1 MRRRYFPTAAALG
14 MSFTLVLGA
23 AGLGNVLIPATAS
36 AHLVTT
42 APPEIPVV
50 TSIATKPTI
59 PKPTSLR
66 VNGRGYGHGR
76 GLGQWG
82 AYGYAT
88 QLGWSYRQIL
98 EHFYGGTAAGGI
110 SPQSA
115 IGVRLSAM
123 DNKVLIVQHAKGRL
137 YTAIGGQGNFTPP
150 PVVQAAGA
158 TPSSVLAER
167 QAAVA
172 TPEITAPPVGASA
185 PIPVEAAGVPL
196 FTGAKAAIKVE
207 LVTGGIVVSDGPG
220 CAGPWTPRPIVVTG
234 SLTVSPGP
242 PDPAAAAND
251 PNELLQICIGKTRRA
266 YRGDLL
272 TTDGK
277 PGQRTVNLVPVD
289 AYLRSVVPAEISP
302 SWAKAGI
309 EAVKAQAVAA
319 RSYAA
324 AEKRTG
330 FANTCDTISCQVYRG
345 AGEFTVAGGAEK
357 FTAFEDPRTDRA
369 VAETA
374 NEIRIK
380 PKTGAPV
387 RTEFSASTGGHT
399 AGGDFPAVTDDGD
412 VVAANPNRT
421 WGVTLTAAQL
431 GAGAKLGEFVSG
443 EVTLRDGFGDD
454 GGRVKTVV
462 LKFTKGS
469 LKLSGIEFMSKYKLK
484 SSWFS
489 FGSSTAASTPDTTI
503 AGGGAPDT
511 TPPGANGG
519 QGGTVSAKEVVT
531 EVGGPAATLA
541 PIAVGKV
548 PPSVPAKKT
557 KKALKVKATVPP
569 KPLPTILIAVQVGAD
584 PIRTLDSTGDVF
596 GVPTTAPK
604 PAAKAPTKTTKK
616 STTKTKAKAVKK
628 NKRALLKAPPQIASK
643 QKPRRR

>member
-1 MRRRYFPTAAALG
+1 MRRRYFPTATAFG
-14 MSFTLVLGA
+14 MSFSMVLGA
-23 AGLGNVLIPATAS
+23 VGLGNALHPATAS
-36 AHLVTT
+36 AHLKTI
-42 APPEIPVV
+42 APQEIPVV
-50 TSIATKPTI
+50 TSIVTATKP
-59 PKPTSLR
+59 PNPTSLR
-66 VNGRGYGHGR
+66 VTGRGYGHGR

-115 IGVRLSAM
+115 IGVRLTAM

-137 YTAIGGQGNFTPP
+137 YTAIGGQGTFSPP
-150 PVVQAAGA
+150 AVVQAAGA
-158 TPSSVLAER
+158 TPSSVLPDR

-172 TPEITAPPVGASA
+172 TPEITAPPVGASP
-185 PIPVEAAGVPL
+185 PIAVEAVGAPL
-196 FTGAKAAIKVE
+196 FTGAKAAIKIE

-220 CAGPWTPRPIVVTG
+220 CTGPWTPRPIVVTG

-242 PDPAAAAND
+242 PDPAAAPSD
-251 PNELLQICIGKTRRA
+251 PNELLQICTGKSRKA

-277 PGQRTVNLVPVD
+277 PGQRTVNLVAMD

-345 AGEFTVAGGAEK
+345 AGEFAANEK
-357 FTAFEDPRTDRA
+357 FTAYEDPRTDRA

-380 PKTGAPV
+380 TKTGAPV

-412 VVAANPNRT
+412 VVAANPNRS

-431 GAGAKLGEFVSG
+431 GAGTKLGELVSG
-443 EVTLRDGFGDD
+443 EVTLRDGFGVD
-454 GGRVKTVV
+454 GGRAKTVV

-489 FGSSTAASTPDTTI
+489 FGTPAIAAAPDTTI
-503 AGGGAPDT
+503 AGAPDT

-519 QGGTVSAKEVVT
+519 QGGTVSAKGVTT

-541 PIAVGKV
+541 PIAVGEVPKV
-548 PPSVPAKKT
+548 VLATKLSKARKVAKLKAVPSKPVP
-557 KKALKVKATVPP
+557 TV
-569 KPLPTILIAVQVGAD
+569 LIAVQAGAD
-584 PIRTLDSTGDVF
+584 PVRTVEATGTVV

-604 PAAKAPTKTTKK
+604 AVTTKK
-616 STTKTKAKAVKK
+616 TAKAKAKVVKKKKRTTKTVS
-628 NKRALLKAPPQIASK
+628 R
-643 QKPRRR
+643 

>member
-1 MRRRYFPTAAALG
+1 
-14 MSFTLVLGA
+14 MSFSLVLGA
-23 AGLGNVLIPATAS
+23 AGLSNALYPATAS
-36 AHLVTT
+36 AHTIVGTV
-42 APPEIPVV
+42 APESPVATSVV
-50 TSIATKPTI
+50 TVPKPTI
-59 PKPTSLR
+59 PKPTGLR
-66 VNGRGYGHGR
+66 ITGRGYGHGR

-98 EHFYGGTAAGGI
+98 EHFYGGTAAGAI

-115 IGVRLSAM
+115 IGVRLLAM

-137 YTAIGGQGNFTPP
+137 YTAIGGQGTFSPP
-150 PVVQAAGA
+150 PVVLAAGA
-158 TPSSVLAER
+158 ASSIAPTDR

-172 TPEITAPPVGASA
+172 TPEITAPPVGATPPVA
-185 PIPVEAAGVPL
+185 VEAVGQPL
-196 FTGAKAAIKVE
+196 FTGAKAAIKIE
-207 LVTGGIVVSDGPG
+207 LVAGGIVVSDGPG
-220 CAGPWTPRPIVVTG
+220 CAGPWTARPIVVTG
-234 SLTVSPGP
+234 SLTVSAGP
-242 PDPAAAAND
+242 PDPAAAPND
-251 PNELLQICIGKTRRA
+251 PNELLQVCTGKTRRA

-277 PGQRTVNLVPVD
+277 PGQRTVNLVAMD

-345 AGEFTVAGGAEK
+345 AGEFSVAGANEK

-380 PKTGAPV
+380 PKSGAPV

-421 WGVTLTAAQL
+421 WTVSLTAAQL
-431 GAGAKLGEFVSG
+431 GAGAKLGDLVSG
-443 EVTLRDGFGDD
+443 EVTARDGFGDD
-454 GGRVKTVV
+454 GGRAKTVI

-469 LKLSGIEFMSKYKLK
+469 LKLSGTEFMSKYALK

-489 FGSSTAASTPDTTI
+489 FGAPPSAAAPDTTI
-503 AGGGAPDT
+503 AGTLDT

-519 QGGTVSAKEVVT
+519 QGGIVSAKGLIT

-541 PIAVGKV
+541 PVAIGNV
-548 PPSVPAKKT
+548 PVTVPT
-557 KKALKVKATVPP
+557 KKSKKAAKLKATAAPSKPP
-569 KPLPTILIAVQVGAD
+569 PTVLIAVQAGAD
-584 PIRTLDSTGDVF
+584 PVRTIEATGTVV

-604 PAAKAPTKTTKK
+604 PAAKP
-616 STTKTKAKAVKK
+616 SSKAKAKAKPKAKVNKK
-628 NKRALLKAPPQIASK
+628 KKRASALSTQRS
-643 QKPRRR
+643 RRR

>member
-1 MRRRYFPTAAALG
+1 MGFTGLLTISGQTVGMRRRYFPTATALG
-14 MSFTLVLGA
+14 MSFSLVLGA
-23 AGLGNVLIPATAS
+23 AGFVNALNPATAS
-36 AHLVTT
+36 ANLVTT
-42 APPEIPVV
+42 APPEILVV
-50 TSIATKPTI
+50 TSISTKPAN
-59 PKPTSLR
+59 PTSLR
-66 VNGRGYGHGR
+66 ITGRGYGHGR

-150 PVVQAAGA
+150 AVV
-158 TPSSVLAER
+158 

-172 TPEITAPPVGASA
+172 TPNSVLPDRQAAVAIPEITAPAVGASP
-185 PIPVEAAGVPL
+185 PIAVEAVGVPL
-196 FTGAKAAIKVE
+196 FTGAKAGIKIE
-207 LVTGGIVVSDGPG
+207 LVAGGIVVSDGPG

-242 PDPAAAAND
+242 PDPAAAPSD
-251 PNELLQICIGKTRRA
+251 PNELLQICNGKTRRA

-277 PGQRTVNLVPVD
+277 PGQRTVNLVAMD

-302 SWAKAGI
+302 SWTKAGI

-345 AGEFTVAGGAEK
+345 AGEYAANEK
-357 FTAFEDPRTDRA
+357 FTAYEDPRTDRA

-399 AGGDFPAVTDDGD
+399 AGGDFLAVSDDGD
-412 VVAANPNRT
+412 VVTGNPNHF
-421 WGVTLTAAQL
+421 WGVTLPATQL

-443 EVTLRDGFGDD
+443 EVTARDGFGED

-489 FGSSTAASTPDTTI
+489 FGSPAASTPDTTI
-503 AGGGAPDT
+503 VNTLDT

-519 QGGTVSAKEVVT
+519 QGGPVSAKEVIT
-531 EVGGPAATLA
+531 EVAGPAATLA
-541 PIAVGKV
+541 PIAVGNV
-548 PPSVPAKKT
+548 P
-557 KKALKVKATVPP
+557 ATVPSSKTSKKAAKLKATAAS
-569 KPLPTILIAVQVGAD
+569 KPVPTVLIAVQTGAD
-584 PIRTLDSTGDVF
+584 PVQTIESTGTVV
-596 GVPTTAPK
+596 GVPTTAPNPAPKFQTK
-604 PAAKAPTKTTKK
+604 PRAKA
-616 STTKTKAKAVKK
+616 TKTK
-628 NKRALLKAPPQIASK
+628 KRV
-643 QKPRRR
+643 

>member
-1 MRRRYFPTAAALG
+1 MRRRYFPTATAFG
-14 MSFTLVLGA
+14 MSFSMVLGA
-23 AGLGNVLIPATAS
+23 FGFSNALNPATAS
-36 AHLVTT
+36 AHLKFT

-50 TSIATKPTI
+50 TSIVTATKP
-59 PKPTSLR
+59 PNPTSLR
-66 VNGRGYGHGR
+66 VTGRGYGHGR

-88 QLGWSYRQIL
+88 QLSWSYRQIL

-123 DNKVLIVQHAKGRL
+123 DNKALIVQHAKGRL

-150 PVVQAAGA
+150 TVVQAAGA
-158 TPSSVLAER
+158 TPSSVLPDR

-172 TPEITAPPVGASA
+172 TPEITAPPVGASP
-185 PIPVEAAGVPL
+185 PIAVEAAGAPL
-196 FTGAKAAIKVE
+196 FTGAKAALKIE
-207 LVTGGIVVSDGPG
+207 LVAGGVVVSDGPG

-242 PDPAAAAND
+242 PDPAAAPSD
-251 PNELLQICIGKTRRA
+251 PNELLQICTGKTRKA

-277 PGQRTVNLVPVD
+277 PGQRTVNLVAMD

-345 AGEFTVAGGAEK
+345 AGEFSVAGSTEK
-357 FTAFEDPRTDRA
+357 FTAYEDSRTDRA

-412 VVAANPNRT
+412 VVAANPNRA

-431 GAGAKLGEFVSG
+431 GAGTKLGELVSG
-443 EVTLRDGFGDD
+443 EVTLRDGFGVD

-489 FGSSTAASTPDTTI
+489 FGSPAAAATPDTTI
-503 AGGGAPDT
+503 AGAPDT

-519 QGGTVSAKEVVT
+519 QGGAVSAKGVTT

-541 PIAVGKV
+541 PIAVGEVPKV
-548 PPSVPAKKT
+548 VLATKTSKAKKVA
-557 KKALKVKATVPP
+557 KLKAVPSKPVPTV
-569 KPLPTILIAVQVGAD
+569 LIAVQAGAD
-584 PIRTLDSTGDVF
+584 PVRTVEATGTVV

-604 PAAKAPTKTTKK
+604 AVTTKK
-616 STTKTKAKAVKK
+616 TAKTKAQSRQKEEADDK
-628 NKRALLKAPPQIASK
+628 NRV
-643 QKPRRR
+643 

>member
-1 MRRRYFPTAAALG
+1 MRRRYFPTATALG
-14 MSFTLVLGA
+14 MSFSMVLGA
-23 AGLGNVLIPATAS
+23 VGLGNALHPATAS

-42 APPEIPVV
+42 APPETPVV
-50 TSIATKPTI
+50 TSVVTVPKPTI
-59 PKPTSLR
+59 PKPTGLR
-66 VNGRGYGHGR
+66 ITGRGYGHGR

-98 EHFYGGTAAGGI
+98 EHFYGGTAAGAI

-115 IGVRLSAM
+115 IGVRLLAM

-137 YTAIGGQGNFTPP
+137 YTAIGGQGSFTPP
-150 PVVQAAGA
+150 AVVQAAGA
-158 TPSSVLAER
+158 TPSSAPTDR

-172 TPEITAPPVGASA
+172 TPELTAPPVGAS
-185 PIPVEAAGVPL
+185 PPVPVEAVGQPL
-196 FTGAKAAIKVE
+196 FTGAKAAIKIE
-207 LVTGGIVVSDGPG
+207 LVAGGIVVSDGPG

-234 SLTVSPGP
+234 SLTVSAGP
-242 PDPAAAAND
+242 PDPVAAPSD
-251 PNELLQICIGKTRRA
+251 PNELLQICTGKTRKA

-277 PGQRTVNLVPVD
+277 PGQRTVNLVAMD

-345 AGEFTVAGGAEK
+345 AGEFAANEK

-380 PKTGAPV
+380 PKSGAPV

-421 WGVTLTAAQL
+421 WTVSLTAAQL
-431 GAGAKLGEFVSG
+431 GAGAKLGDLVSG
-443 EVTLRDGFGDD
+443 EVTARDGNGDD
-454 GGRVKTVV
+454 GGRAKTVI

-469 LKLSGIEFMSKYKLK
+469 LKLSGTEFMSKYALK

-489 FGSSTAASTPDTTI
+489 FGAPPSASIPDTTI
-503 AGGGAPDT
+503 AGIPDT

-519 QGGTVSAKEVVT
+519 QGGTVSAKGVIT

-541 PIAVGKV
+541 PVAVGNV
-548 PPSVPAKKT
+548 PITVPT
-557 KKALKVKATVPP
+557 KKSKKSAKLKATATSSKPP
-569 KPLPTILIAVQVGAD
+569 PTVLIAVQAGAD
-584 PIRTLDSTGDVF
+584 PVRTIEATGTVV

-604 PAAKAPTKTTKK
+604 PAAKAQ
-616 STTKTKAKAVKK
+616 SKAKAKPKATKK
-628 NKRALLKAPPQIASK
+628 KKRASALSTQRSR
-643 QKPRRR
+643 QR

>member
-1 MRRRYFPTAAALG
+1 MRRRYFPTATALG
-14 MSFTLVLGA
+14 MSFSLVLGA
-23 AGLGNVLIPATAS
+23 VGLGNVTNPAPAS
-36 AHLVTT
+36 AKTVDSTLLGT
-42 APPEIPVV
+42 PVV
-50 TSIATKPTI
+50 TSEVITPKPTI
-59 PKPTSLR
+59 PKPTGLR
-66 VNGRGYGHGR
+66 ITGRGFGHGR

-98 EHFYGGTAAGGI
+98 EHFYGGTAAGAI

-115 IGVRLSAM
+115 IGVRLLAM

-137 YTAIGGQGNFTPP
+137 YTAIGGQGSFTPP
-150 PVVQAAGA
+150 AVVQAAGA
-158 TPSSVLAER
+158 TASSAPTDR

-172 TPEITAPPVGASA
+172 TPEITAPPVGAS
-185 PIPVEAAGVPL
+185 PPVPVEAIGQPL
-196 FTGAKAAIKVE
+196 FTGAKAAIKIE
-207 LVTGGIVVSDGPG
+207 LVAGGIVVSDGPG

-234 SLTVSPGP
+234 SLTVSAGP
-242 PDPAAAAND
+242 PDKVAAPSD
-251 PNELLQICIGKTRRA
+251 PNELLQICTGKTRRA

-277 PGQRTVNLVPVD
+277 PGQRTVNLVAMD

-345 AGEFTVAGGAEK
+345 AGEYAANEK
-357 FTAFEDPRTDRA
+357 FTAYEDPRTDRA

-399 AGGDFPAVTDDGD
+399 AGGDFPAVSDDGD
-412 VVAANPNRT
+412 VVTGNPNHSWT
-421 WGVTLTAAQL
+421 VSLTAAQL
-431 GAGAKLGEFVSG
+431 GAGAKLGDLVSG
-443 EVTLRDGFGDD
+443 EVIARDGFGED

-469 LKLSGIEFMSKYKLK
+469 LKLSGTEFMSKYALK

-489 FGSSTAASTPDTTI
+489 FGAPPSAAAPDTTI
-503 AGGGAPDT
+503 VGIPDT

-519 QGGTVSAKEVVT
+519 QGGIVSARGVIT

-541 PIAVGKV
+541 PVAVGNV
-548 PPSVPAKKT
+548 S
-557 KKALKVKATVPP
+557 ATVPP
-569 KPLPTILIAVQVGAD
+569 SKKSKKLAKLKAAAPSKPPPTVLIAVQAGAD
-584 PIRTLDSTGDVF
+584 PVRTIEATGTVV
-596 GVPTTAPK
+596 GVPTTTPK
-604 PAAKAPTKTTKK
+604 PVAKGP
-616 STTKTKAKAVKK
+616 TKAKATKKKTANVVKK
-628 NKRALLKAPPQIASK
+628 K
-643 QKPRRR
+643 

>member
-1 MRRRYFPTAAALG
+1 MRRRYFPTATALG

-23 AGLGNVLIPATAS
+23 AGLSNALHPATAS
-36 AHLVTT
+36 AKTVDSTLLRTPVATSVVT
-42 APPEIPVV
+42 AP
-50 TSIATKPTI
+50 KPTI
-59 PKPTSLR
+59 SKPTGLR
-66 VNGRGYGHGR
+66 ITGRGYGHGR

-98 EHFYGGTAAGGI
+98 EHFYGGTAAGAI

-115 IGVRLSAM
+115 IGVRLLAM

-137 YTAIGGQGNFTPP
+137 YTAIGGQGTFSPP
-150 PVVQAAGA
+150 PVVLAAGA
-158 TPSSVLAER
+158 ASSIAPADR

-172 TPEITAPPVGASA
+172 TPEITAPPVGASPPVA
-185 PIPVEAAGVPL
+185 VEAAGQPL
-196 FTGAKAAIKVE
+196 FTGAKAAIKIE
-207 LVTGGIVVSDGPG
+207 LVAGGIVVSDGPG
-220 CAGPWTPRPIVVTG
+220 CAGPWTARPIVVTG
-234 SLTVSPGP
+234 SLTVSAGP
-242 PDPAAAAND
+242 PDPAAAPND
-251 PNELLQICIGKTRRA
+251 PNELLQVCTGKTRRA

-277 PGQRTVNLVPVD
+277 PGQRTVNLVAMD

-345 AGEFTVAGGAEK
+345 AGEFAANER

-380 PKTGAPV
+380 PKSGAPV

-412 VVAANPNRT
+412 VVTGNPNHSWT
-421 WGVTLTAAQL
+421 VSLTAAQL
-431 GAGAKLGEFVSG
+431 GAGAKLGDLVSG
-443 EVTLRDGFGDD
+443 EVTARDGNGDD
-454 GGRVKTVV
+454 GGRAKTVI

-469 LKLSGIEFMSKYKLK
+469 LKLSGTEFMSKYALK

-489 FGSSTAASTPDTTI
+489 FGAPPSAAVPDTTI
-503 AGGGAPDT
+503 AGTLDT

-519 QGGTVSAKEVVT
+519 QGGTVSAKGVIT

-541 PIAVGKV
+541 PVAVGNV
-548 PPSVPAKKT
+548 PVTVPT
-557 KKALKVKATVPP
+557 KKSKKAAKLKATAQPSKPP
-569 KPLPTILIAVQVGAD
+569 PTVLIAVQAGAD
-584 PIRTLDSTGDVF
+584 PIRTIEATGTVV

-604 PAAKAPTKTTKK
+604 PAAKAPG
-616 STTKTKAKAVKK
+616 KAKAKPKAKATKK
-628 NKRALLKAPPQIASK
+628 KKLASALSTQRS
-643 QKPRRR
+643 RRR

>member
-1 MRRRYFPTAAALG
+1 MRRRYFPIATAFG
-14 MSFTLVLGA
+14 MSFSMALGA
-23 AGLGNVLIPATAS
+23 VGLGNALHPATAS
-36 AHLVTT
+36 AHLKIT

-50 TSIATKPTI
+50 TSIVTATKP
-59 PKPTSLR
+59 PNPASLR
-66 VNGRGYGHGR
+66 VTGRGYGHGR

-98 EHFYGGTAAGGI
+98 DHFYRGTAAGGI

-123 DNKVLIVQHAKGRL
+123 DNKALIVQHAKGRL
-137 YTAIGGQGNFTPP
+137 YTAVGGQGTFTPP

-158 TPSSVLAER
+158 TPSSVLADR

-172 TPEITAPPVGASA
+172 TPEITAPPVGASP
-185 PIPVEAAGVPL
+185 PIAVEAVGQPLVTGV
-196 FTGAKAAIKVE
+196 KAAIKIE

-220 CAGPWTPRPIVVTG
+220 CAGPWTARPIVVTG
-234 SLTVSPGP
+234 SLTVSAGP
-242 PDPAAAAND
+242 PDPAAAPSD
-251 PNELLQICIGKTRRA
+251 PNELLQICTGKTRKA

-277 PGQRTVNLVPVD
+277 PGQRTVNLVAMD

-345 AGEFTVAGGAEK
+345 AGEFSFAGSTEK
-357 FTAFEDPRTDRA
+357 FTAYEDPRTDRA

-412 VVAANPNRT
+412 VVTGNPNHSWT
-421 WGVTLTAAQL
+421 VSLTAAQL
-431 GAGAKLGEFVSG
+431 GAGAKLGDLVSG
-443 EVTLRDGFGDD
+443 EVTARDGNGDD
-454 GGRVKTVV
+454 GGRAKTVI

-469 LKLSGIEFMSKYKLK
+469 LKLSGTEFMSKYALK

-489 FGSSTAASTPDTTI
+489 FGAPPSAVVPDTTI
-503 AGGGAPDT
+503 AGIPDT

-519 QGGTVSAKEVVT
+519 QGGTVSAKGVIT
-531 EVGGPAATLA
+531 EVGGPASTLA
-541 PIAVGKV
+541 PVAVGNV
-548 PPSVPAKKT
+548 PV
-557 KKALKVKATVPP
+557 TVPP
-569 KPLPTILIAVQVGAD
+569 KKSKKAAKLKAAVAPSKPPPTVLIAVQAGAD
-584 PIRTLDSTGDVF
+584 PIRTIEATGTVV

-604 PAAKAPTKTTKK
+604 PAAKAPGKPKAK
-616 STTKTKAKAVKK
+616 PKAKATKK
-628 NKRALLKAPPQIASK
+628 KKLALALFTQRS
-643 QKPRRR
+643 RRR

>member
-1 MRRRYFPTAAALG
+1 MRRRYFPTATALG
-14 MSFTLVLGA
+14 MSFSLVLGA
-23 AGLGNVLIPATAS
+23 TGLGNALNPATAW
-36 AHLVTT
+36 ADLATT
-42 APPEIPVV
+42 APPQVPVV
-50 TSIATKPTI
+50 TSISTVAKPAN
-59 PKPTSLR
+59 PTSLR

-123 DNKVLIVQHAKGRL
+123 DNKALIVQHAKGRL
-137 YTAIGGQGNFTPP
+137 YTAIGGQGTFTPP
-150 PVVQAAGA
+150 AVVQAAGA
-158 TPSSVLAER
+158 TPSSAPVDR
-167 QAAVA
+167 QVAVA
-172 TPEITAPPVGASA
+172 TPEITAPAVGAS
-185 PIPVEAAGVPL
+185 PPVPVEAAGVPL
-196 FTGAKAAIKVE
+196 FTGAKAAIKIE
-207 LVTGGIVVSDGPG
+207 LVAGGIVVSDGPG

-242 PDPAAAAND
+242 PDPAASAND
-251 PNELLQICIGKTRRA
+251 PNELLQICTGKTRRA

-277 PGQRTVNLVPVD
+277 PGQRTVNLVAVD

-345 AGEFTVAGGAEK
+345 AGEYAANEK

-399 AGGDFPAVTDDGD
+399 AGGDFPAVSDDGD
-412 VVAANPNRT
+412 VVTGNPNHS
-421 WGVTLTAAQL
+421 WSVTLPATQL

-443 EVTLRDGFGDD
+443 EVTARDGFGED
-454 GGRVKTVV
+454 GGRAKTVV

-489 FGSSTAASTPDTTI
+489 FGSPATASTPDTTI
-503 AGGGAPDT
+503 AGAPDT

-519 QGGTVSAKEVVT
+519 QGGTVSAKEVIT

-541 PIAVGKV
+541 PIAVGN
-548 PPSVPAKKT
+548 VPATVPSKKT
-557 KKALKVKATVPP
+557 KKKLAKVKATIPP
-569 KPLPTILIAVQVGAD
+569 KPLPTILIAVQAGAD

-604 PAAKAPTKTTKK
+604 PAAKAPTKN
-616 STTKTKAKAVKK
+616 KAKVVKK
-628 NKRALLKAPPQIASK
+628 KKRALLKAPSRVTPT
-643 QKPRRR
+643 QKSRRH